1 MKILHVVQAYYPF
14 QEKGGPVF
22 KVRALAET
30 MARHGHEVTVL
41 TADLGLAQHREIA
54 ARCEKSAL
62 GQRLKFAGV
71 DIVYSPTVVRYRA
84 MTLNPRLFDFCE
96 TQLGKFDVIHFFG
109 LYDLL
114 GPGVSYFAR
123 RRRIPYV
130 VEPMGMYR
138 PIDRSLRLKAMWH
151 GLLGGKFLKSAA
163 RIVATSEI
171 EQGELLDAGF
181 SREKVMVRYNGVD
194 SDLFSHLPQRGAF
207 RSRWSLPADEPLV
220 LFLSRLIPRK
230 GADVLI
236 EAFAKACPRAGRL
249 VIAGPEG
256 ESGYVTHLKA
266 CVSKRGVADRVV
278 FTGPVYDEDK
288 RSLYADAD
296 VFALPSRYENFANV
310 AAEAMACGVPVILSE
325 GCGISALVEKEKAGL
340 VVAPEAEAVSK
351 AIRAILSDTVLYAE
365 LKEGCERLT
374 AQLDW
379 ELLTAQMEGCYQAVL
394 PDLHKP
400 ACPH

>member
-1 MKILHVVQAYYPF
+1 
-14 QEKGGPVF
+14 
-22 KVRALAET
+22 
-30 MARHGHEVTVL
+30 
-41 TADLGLAQHREIA
+41 
-54 ARCEKSAL
+54 
-62 GQRLKFAGV
+62 
-71 DIVYSPTVVRYRA
+71 
-84 MTLNPRLFDFCE
+84 
-96 TQLGKFDVIHFFG
+96 
-109 LYDLL
+109 
-114 GPGVSYFAR
+114 
-123 RRRIPYV
+123 
-130 VEPMGMYR
+130 MYR